1 MGFRFYSYFHC
12 TTGPRVLR
20 LRDAH
25 LCFPWGWDAGGF
37 LSQGFRPTLSAEQAL
52 SACARSGLLP
62 TLTPSL
68 VVLCC
73 CALLGAGS
81 PCACGGRGQVLAL
94 LAQLGRSVHQNLRN
108 GALRKGPFLASLL
121 APRMPSWERSHI
133 TSTTRHRLS
142 VITFLEPRFSTH

>member
-52 SACARSGLLP
+52 SARARSGLLP
-62 TLTPSL
+62 TLTPSP

-94 LAQLGRSVHQNLRN
+94 LAQLGRVRPPEPQEWGSPGPV
-108 GALRKGPFLASLL
+108 RKVRPPEPQEWGSPQGPLSSIS
-121 APRMPSWERSHI
+121 PS
-133 TSTTRHRLS
+133 
-142 VITFLEPRFSTH
+142 P